1 MSDFS
6 NFCFAKMLLISRSAK
21 SHHFRVRCRIDAS
34 YIITFGGFGSYRIF
48 VLFSFSSITFSSS
61 FFYKRMMNIAVDFL
75 SILSL
80 HIIVSPM
87 PSHADKMFMPAPQ
100 QYRKQKHDI
109 EICRDG
115 PRVHSCQWLVRCRF
129 SIRSFSSFQFMRL
142 PLYISR
148 ELKAIAQCGWCC
160 EIIVHQ

>member
-1 MSDFS
+1 MNGWVAHDRKLSVFS

-21 SHHFRVRCRIDAS
+21 SHRFRVRCRIDAS

-61 FFYKRMMNIAVDFL
+61 FFYKRIMNIAVDFL

-87 PSHADKMFMPAPQ
+87 PSYFVKMLTKCLCRLLSNIKNKSMILKYVEMDHACTVVNDYDVDFPF
-100 QYRKQKHDI
+100 
-109 EICRDG
+109 
-115 PRVHSCQWLVRCRF
+115 VHSVHFNLCDFLF
-129 SIRSFSSFQFMRL
+129 SLAESWKQ
-142 PLYISR
+142 
-148 ELKAIAQCGWCC
+148 
-160 EIIVHQ
+160 